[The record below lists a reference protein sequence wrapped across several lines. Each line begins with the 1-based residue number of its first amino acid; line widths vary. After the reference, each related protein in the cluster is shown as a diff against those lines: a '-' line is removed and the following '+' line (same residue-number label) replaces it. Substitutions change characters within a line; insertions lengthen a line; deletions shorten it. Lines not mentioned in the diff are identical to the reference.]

1 MVFIINFSLL
11 LFIWMWYLSVKLQIT
26 IINYYD
32 EITNVNFMNPKGVLR
47 LDQINYLFLGSGRSV
62 FTAFGKINELVDVTL
77 AE

>member
-1 MVFIINFSLL
+1 MVFIINFSIL

-32 EITNVNFMNPKGVLR
+32 EITNINFMNPKGVLR

-62 FTAFGKINELVDVTL
+62 FTAFGKIK
-77 AE
+77 